1 MFCSKCGNKMNDGD
15 LFCSVCGNKV
25 SNINADVSKN
35 DQSETSKM
43 ENKAQ
48 NENFAAQEQKITAQ
62 TTTQKLKSLTVK
74 ACPKCGKEYGLS
86 KLAYLYIALI
96 ILGIIFTLFI
106 TWIVGLPLL
115 LIGIGGLN
123 SRPCPHCGFYKLQAK
138 DRAREQKVL
147 NKMKNVSNNTFYK
160 TLYDLNNKYK
170 AKNICIALLIILS
183 VVMIVPLVTKT
194 VDITFYSE
202 LEVEKSITNS
212 YINIIAEISEAWAA
226 ILLLTCVMPLAVYLS
241 MVSKYT
247 RLSIVPRVISSVITV
262 INIVG
267 IAIFNE
273 NRIVEEFYYSISDWL
288 RDFIDSGS
296 ATVGAEGFW
305 FVLINILVVG
315 LVFVLYEFEK
325 AIIIN
330 KNAEKAENSMI
341 TG

>member
-1 MFCSKCGNKMNDGD
+1 MYCTKCGNKINDGD
-15 LFCSVCGNKV
+15 AFCPICGNRI
-25 SNINADVSKN
+25 SNTGIGNPENTYEVA
-35 DQSETSKM
+35 ETSKS
-43 ENKAQ
+43 EPTNS
-48 NENFAAQEQKITAQ
+48 AQ

-74 ACPKCGKEYGLS
+74 TCPKCGKEYGLS

-96 ILGIIFTLFI
+96 VLGIIFTLFI

-115 LIGIGGLN
+115 LIGIGWLN

-273 NRIVEEFYYSISDWL
+273 NRIVEEFYYSIDKWV
-288 RDFIDSGS
+288 REIIDSGS
-296 ATVGAEGFW
+296 ATVGAESFGFI
-305 FVLINILVVG
+305 LINILVVG
-315 LVFVLYEFEK
+315 LVFILYEFEI
-325 AIIIN
+325 AILLN
-330 KNAEKAENSMI
+330 ENADKTETLNSKEN
-341 TG
+341 